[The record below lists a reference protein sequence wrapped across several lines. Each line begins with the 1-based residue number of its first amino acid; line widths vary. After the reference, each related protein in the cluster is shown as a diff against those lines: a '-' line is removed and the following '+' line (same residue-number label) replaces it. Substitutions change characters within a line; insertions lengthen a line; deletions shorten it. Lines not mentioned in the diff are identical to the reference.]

1 MEVLSKILKIL
12 KILDGKSIFLFLI
25 VFTITSFLETLGV
38 GLVIPIIAL
47 VLEPNF
53 IVLLSNSKFSYLFP
67 NFIFNF
73 NNNEA
78 LLFFSVALITIFV
91 IKNILILLSVY
102 FINNFVGVINANL
115 TKKLM
120 HNYLHQNY
128 LFHTN
133 KNISEINRNINQK
146 VMDVAHGCVA
156 SLLFILSEIMIILFL
171 LILIIFIDLGNIF
184 AILSIFILVG
194 LILVKLTNKFIKK
207 IGILRA
213 EQINQKF
220 ENFSNIINNFR
231 EIILLG
237 KINHAFKD
245 FYSSLFMEAKFSAQL
260 NVFKRF
266 PALVFEI
273 IAIIS
278 LISIIFFLRYEDY
291 NTVKIIGICSF
302 FAAVVFRALPSLN
315 KIIFYYFQIKFN
327 TPSLE
332 AIEKEL
338 SLKSEV
344 QYHDEKINFKK
355 ELELNNIYFRYNNES
370 DYIFENLNLSISKG
384 EIIGIFGKSGI
395 GKTTLLDLISS
406 LVKPNKG
413 ELKIDG
419 ISINTA
425 NISRKLQNIT
435 SYSSQKTTVINATIK
450 ENICFGL
457 EKNFNEEKLN
467 EVIDFSDLNEFGSID
482 QSKISISDA
491 GKNIS
496 GGQLQRIGLARA
508 LYLDREILI
517 LDEATSALD
526 LVTEKKIFD
535 KLSKLKGIKT
545 IIIVTHRVSNLE
557 ICDKIYELKNKK
569 LILKK

>member
-1 MEVLSKILKIL
+1 M
-12 KILDGKSIFLFLI
+12 
-25 VFTITSFLETLGV
+25 
-38 GLVIPIIAL
+38 
-47 VLEPNF
+47 
-53 IVLLSNSKFSYLFP
+53 
-67 NFIFNF
+67 
-73 NNNEA
+73 
-78 LLFFSVALITIFV
+78 
-91 IKNILILLSVY
+91 
-102 FINNFVGVINANL
+102 
-115 TKKLM
+115 
-120 HNYLHQNY
+120 
-128 LFHTN
+128 
-133 KNISEINRNINQK
+133 
-146 VMDVAHGCVA
+146 
-156 SLLFILSEIMIILFL
+156 
-171 LILIIFIDLGNIF
+171 
-184 AILSIFILVG
+184 
-194 LILVKLTNKFIKK
+194 
-207 IGILRA
+207 
-213 EQINQKF
+213 
-220 ENFSNIINNFR
+220 
-231 EIILLG
+231 
-237 KINHAFKD
+237 
-245 FYSSLFMEAKFSAQL
+245 
-260 NVFKRF
+260 
-266 PALVFEI
+266 
-273 IAIIS
+273 
-278 LISIIFFLRYEDY
+278 
-291 NTVKIIGICSF
+291 
-302 FAAVVFRALPSLN
+302 
-315 KIIFYYFQIKFN
+315 
-327 TPSLE
+327 
-332 AIEKEL
+332 
-338 SLKSEV
+338 
-344 QYHDEKINFKK
+344 
-355 ELELNNIYFRYNNES
+355 NNIYFRYNNES

-384 EIIGIFGKSGI
+384 EIIGISGKSGI

-419 ISINTA
+419 MSINTA

-557 ICDKIYELKNKK
+557 ICDKIYELQNKK